1 MLFCSIASFFVF
13 TCVILYTFVF
23 RKLPIV
29 KFYRSKDAL
38 EGSLTVTADLATR
51 GAQGCKNPL
60 VMSRLIASI
69 ALVY

>member
-23 RKLPIV
+23 R